1 MNDLLGVT
9 IDDLVA
15 SLKSRRIRIPSDIGA
30 FVALEAVEALLRGPA
45 IVRGGDVRIAE
56 DGTVSV
62 FAPPNSASAE
72 EAARSVIALLATLL
86 VASGTGVPPV
96 LVGLVEHGA
105 GSGPAA
111 LERLRDELE
120 ASLVPLNRGAS
131 RRVLSRMIRE
141 ARRAASQAE
150 SALDEVPE
158 DQLDDALDDLIGV
171 APKKPAASSGAR
183 GVSDPDLA
191 APAFQAPPADLSDP
205 FADPDKDPHPLSVTP
220 PPGAIVAPVPT
231 RPRKEALSDAITLDE
246 PKPELAAIAAPK
258 RATPSGPAKPAPRA
272 REMAPEPEPP
282 VEPAPKPRAKS
293 APVSPPS
300 FDEFE
305 AAPKSAGR
313 GGGLLW
319 VLAFVV
325 VILFAIAGVA
335 LMRPDLVDLALGR
348 PPAPEAPAGP
358 TPEEQEAALR
368 AHRARFGALTVRSTP
383 DRAQVLMFV
392 GRGPAMATQ
401 LPTGMAYEL
410 VAIADGRAPTRA
422 IVPADAQWERT
433 AEGPRYELAMQTGD
447 EAMPADRMVLG
458 DTRLPRDA
466 LGAPS
471 PELGSIRVVTNPPG
485 AKVYLLV
492 GFTPQ
497 VTVQNVR
504 TDEVVE
510 LLVYREGHALQR
522 VPVMPSDWRE
532 GEDGTKTAE
541 VDVTLTPLAPQR
553 GR

>member
-30 FVALEAVEALLRGPA
+30 FVALETVEALLRGPA

-158 DQLDDALDDLIGV
+158 DQLDDALDDLIG
-171 APKKPAASSGAR
+171 APAKKPAAPAGAR
-183 GVSDPDLA
+183 GMSDPDLA
-191 APAFQAPPADLSDP
+191 APAFSAPPADLSDP
-205 FADPDKDPHPLSVTP
+205 FADPEKDPHPLSVTP
-220 PPGAIVAPVPT
+220 PPGAVISPIPRVRHEAP
-231 RPRKEALSDAITLDE
+231 SDAITLDE
-246 PKPELAAIAAPK
+246 PRPELAAIAAPK
-258 RATPSGPAKPAPRA
+258 RTTPKEIAKPAPRV
-272 REMAPEPEPP
+272 REPAPEPA
-282 VEPAPKPRAKS
+282 PAIESERPPKPRAK
-293 APVSPPS
+293 APPS

-305 AAPKSAGR
+305 AAPKSTGR
-313 GGGLLW
+313 GGGLIW
-319 VLAFVV
+319 GLAFVV

-335 LMRPDLVDLALGR
+335 LMRPDLVDVALGR

-368 AHRARFGALTVRSTP
+368 AHRARFGTLTVRSTP

-433 AEGPRYELAMQTGD
+433 ADGPRYELAMQTGD
-447 EAMPADRMVLG
+447 QAMPPDRMVLG

-466 LGAPS
+466 LGAPG

-510 LLVYREGHALQR
+510 LLVYREGHALER

-532 GEDGTKTAE
+532 GEDGTKTADVE
-541 VDVTLTPLAPQR
+541 VTLRPLAPQR